1 MPRQTNKK
9 ANAILSADIHLR
21 DRVPECRQPE
31 EFWAA
36 RDRKM
41 SFLRGLQAEH
51 GCPILDAGDVFDR
64 WQVSSEL
71 EGWALLNLPAGII
84 TVPGNHDLPQ
94 HNLSLYRKSSLH
106 VLEAAG
112 RVRVL
117 RETESPRQSYIQSF
131 ADNLLYA
138 FGFPYGEPFQDAPKL
153 NHSRKQIAVV
163 HTYCAETVPP
173 FIEGYT
179 PAQLLTALPGY
190 DLIVSGHN
198 HAAFSREVVDR
209 RGDKRLV
216 VNPGGMMRTTADQAD
231 ARPRVYLWYAD
242 TNTVEAVFYPIE
254 TGVVSRTHLE
264 RVEERD
270 ARMTAFVSRL
280 GSDMDISLSFEDN
293 VEKFLAANKIRPA
306 VGKLVREAMNGD

>member
-1 MPRQTNKK
+1 MPRQTNKR
-9 ANAILSADIHLR
+9 ADAILSADIHLR

-41 SFLRGLQAEH
+41 AFLRDLQAEH

-117 RETESPRQSYIQSF
+117 RGDADGKGDWETI
-131 ADNLLYA
+131 AGGVKVV
-138 FGFPYGEPFQDAPKL
+138 GFPYGEPFREITAEG
-153 NHSRKQIAVV
+153 KQIAVV
-163 HTYCAETVPP
+163 HTYCAEAVPV

-190 DLIVSGHN
+190 DFIVSGHN
-198 HAAFSREVVDR
+198 HAAFTREVVGR

-242 TNTVEAVFYPIE
+242 TNTVDAVFYPIE
-254 TGVVSRTHLE
+254 AGVVSRTHLE

-293 VEKFLAANKIRPA
+293 VEKFLAANKIRPE
-306 VGKLVREAMNGD
+306 VGKLVREAMNVN